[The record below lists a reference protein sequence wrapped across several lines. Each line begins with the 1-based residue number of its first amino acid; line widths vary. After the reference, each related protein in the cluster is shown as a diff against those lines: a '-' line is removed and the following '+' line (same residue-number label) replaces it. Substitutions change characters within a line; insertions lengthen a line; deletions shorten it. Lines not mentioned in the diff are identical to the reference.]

1 MGRPRERS
9 RWGDDLDRYPPS
21 PTPSPFAHHSF
32 LDFTI
37 QLPTGRHW
45 RSAVFQPLL
54 FIGWNGCVR
63 WRVGAPSFPE
73 RQLGNEPRLWSSRC
87 SCIPGCTPLPPPL
100 GPDLCLPPPPPSLI
114 LLTLP
119 PPPPTLRPPL
129 ISGLRGSRNERSEAR
144 WHEEGGGGW
153 VVAGNCS
160 KLRYRDLATLTPLCA
175 TPFPVL
181 RSAVPHRRLIY
192 PFVVECLSKIIFDL
206 VCFRIERRENCCA
219 ITVENVENASE
230 NSIGTIGWNPVVRS
244 PLILTRFDFFV
255 FQG

>member
-1 MGRPRERS
+1 MI
-9 RWGDDLDRYPPS
+9 W
-21 PTPSPFAHHSF
+21 
-32 LDFTI
+32 
-37 QLPTGRHW
+37 TG
-45 RSAVFQPLL
+45 
-54 FIGWNGCVR
+54 
-63 WRVGAPSFPE
+63 
-73 RQLGNEPRLWSSRC
+73 
-87 SCIPGCTPLPPPL
+87 T
-100 GPDLCLPPPPPSLI
+100 LPPPPPPPSHTIPSSTLRSNFQPGDTGEAQFSNLFFLLVGTVVYVGVLGHHRFQRGSWETNRDFGPLDARVFRGVPPSPRPSVPTCVSLH
-114 LLTLP
+114 LP
-119 PPPPTLRPPL
+119 PPSFSSPFLPPPTLRPPL

-244 PLILTRFDFFV
+244 PLILIRFDFFV